1 MDNRLYIF
9 DCLSKKLRV
18 SDASFMTIGRGQ
30 GSVFRCKMRSELG
43 GTFALQGGGCHF
55 FPHLTVGSYSF
66 NGERTE
72 REVQLRLN
80 SPNLFVLG
88 GGCFIAWLGDER
100 FMPDFGLFN
109 PTEWYVYDKSSGKWS
124 EAMKLE
130 DVDALPKE
138 PRGKKLVVFK
148 GLATCAFELD
158 DIREVARFVA
168 EEHGELSGGGRAVRT
183 VKDSN
188 DQKDDGGREVCC
200 PHCWQR
206 FPISQA
212 LAVSA
217 HPNLTGDTILG
228 EKAQQRFTPINL
240 DRQGVPVD
248 AMGLS
253 VREYACPRC
262 HHKLPSFF
270 MKTRQMIFS
279 LVGTPGSGKTYYLTT
294 MLHQLEY
301 ALSREFGIAFR
312 DSDASGNASLNSM
325 RMKLFSADNP
335 QSAILART
343 SSSGELYHDV
353 WRDGRYVRVPR
364 PFTYSLSS
372 GSKTCSVTLYDTAG
386 TGYEPDGKEAED
398 EAGHLEAAS
407 AIFFLFDPTADIA
420 FRKIIKMDDGA
431 SKAKGRRV
439 RERQALMLSEVE
451 MRLRSALHL
460 PPEKKLA
467 VPLAIIIGKS
477 DVWQDLLGPEPLLPS
492 VRNGQFQPKFVD
504 ANSKRLREFLFNISP
519 NICTNAETVSSNVR
533 YFAVSSFG
541 GETAEVTDE
550 RGEAYCVPANGKV
563 KPNRVIDPMLW
574 ALHCKEPDL
583 LRKSRS

>member
-1 MDNRLYIF
+1 M
-9 DCLSKKLRV
+9 
-18 SDASFMTIGRGQ
+18 
-30 GSVFRCKMRSELG
+30 
-43 GTFALQGGGCHF
+43 
-55 FPHLTVGSYSF
+55 
-66 NGERTE
+66 
-72 REVQLRLN
+72 
-80 SPNLFVLG
+80 
-88 GGCFIAWLGDER
+88 
-100 FMPDFGLFN
+100 
-109 PTEWYVYDKSSGKWS
+109 
-124 EAMKLE
+124 
-130 DVDALPKE
+130 
-138 PRGKKLVVFK
+138 
-148 GLATCAFELD
+148 
-158 DIREVARFVA
+158 
-168 EEHGELSGGGRAVRT
+168 
-183 VKDSN
+183 
-188 DQKDDGGREVCC
+188 
-200 PHCWQR
+200 
-206 FPISQA
+206 
-212 LAVSA
+212 
-217 HPNLTGDTILG
+217 
-228 EKAQQRFTPINL
+228 
-240 DRQGVPVD
+240 
-248 AMGLS
+248 
-253 VREYACPRC
+253 
-262 HHKLPSFF
+262 
-270 MKTRQMIFS
+270 
-279 LVGTPGSGKTYYLTT
+279 
-294 MLHQLEY
+294 
-301 ALSREFGIAFR
+301 
-312 DSDASGNASLNSM
+312 
-325 RMKLFSADNP
+325 
-335 QSAILART
+335 
-343 SSSGELYHDV
+343 
-353 WRDGRYVRVPR
+353 
-364 PFTYSLSS
+364 
-372 GSKTCSVTLYDTAG
+372 TLYDTAG

-439 RERQALMLSEVE
+439 RERQALMLSDVE